1 MTDNV
6 ILPGTGEPIATD
18 DIGTA
23 PNNAHYQKIKL
34 IDATVD
40 STTPIGTQ
48 ANPLPAALYGE
59 AIEALEAVRYAI
71 QALTRTIGLMQ
82 PDTAARMR
90 VAIDAISGNLTL
102 STVTT
107 VSGVT
112 TVSTLTNQTQIGG
125 FAANDQIPALMRL
138 GADTLRRNISVS

>member
-1 MTDNV
+1 MADNV

-40 STTPIGTQ
+40 STTPIGTE

-90 VAIDAISGNLTL
+90 VAIDSITAGLTL
-102 STVTT
+102 ATITT
-107 VSGVT
+107 VGTVS
-112 TVSTLTNQTQIGG
+112 TVSTLTNQAQIGG
-125 FAANDQIPALMRL
+125 FAANDQIPTLMRL
-138 GADTLRRNISVS
+138 GVETLRRNISVS

>member
-1 MTDNV
+1 MADNV

-40 STTPIGTQ
+40 STTPIGTE

-59 AIEALEAVRYAI
+59 AIESLEALRFAV

-82 PDTAARMR
+82 PDTSARMR
-90 VAIDAISGNLTL
+90 VAIDAISNNLGF
-102 STVTT
+102 SSIATVNQ
-107 VSGVT
+107 
-112 TVSTLTNQTQIGG
+112 VSTLTNQTQIGG
-125 FAANDQIPALMRL
+125 FSANDQIPTLMRL
-138 GADTLRRNISVS
+138 GADNLRRNISVS